1 MTSMIGSSPVRRTRR
16 TRVAALSAGV
26 AAIAA
31 IAVWVAG
38 AQPAMAAVA
47 PVGLGSAT
55 SFAVLA
61 GTTVT
66 NTGATTVS
74 GDLGVS
80 PGSAIVGFPPG
91 TVTNGTQHA
100 ADAVAAQAQ
109 ADLTTAYND
118 AAGRTPA
125 TVVPTDLTGQTLVSG
140 VYTTM
145 AGTVGLTGTVTL
157 DAQNDPNAV
166 FIFQA
171 ASTLITAPNS
181 TVQLING
188 AQACNVFWQVG
199 SSATLGTSTTFVGN
213 ILALTSISLQATVT
227 VSGRLL
233 ARNGAVTLITDTITR
248 PTCTSPSSSPTTTAT
263 ATATTTATATPT
275 GTPTAPG
282 TPSITGAAS
291 ATNVA
296 VGGTLGQTVTV
307 TGTNGRPGTLAWQL
321 LGPVPQPKGP
331 CTEADFANAPVL
343 ASGTIPVTS
352 DGRFTVPATRVTAIG
367 CYTFTDVLSGAF
379 YTRSATITAGSP
391 ANTALVSTSLL
402 PVTGSRGIIPLSI
415 VGGSLAILG
424 ILLLAVPRYY
434 RLRESSQR
442 SAD

>member
-1 MTSMIGSSPVRRTRR
+1 M
-16 TRVAALSAGV
+16 
-26 AAIAA
+26 AAI
-31 IAVWVAG
+31 
-38 AQPAMAAVA
+38 A
-47 PVGLGSAT
+47 PVGLGTAT

-80 PGSAIVGFPPG
+80 PGSAVTGFPPG
-91 TVTNGTQHA
+91 TVTNGTVHA
-100 ADAVAAQAQ
+100 ADAVAAGAQ

-125 TVVPTDLTGQTLVSG
+125 TVVPTDLGGQTLVSG
-140 VYTTM
+140 IYSTA

-171 ASTLITAPNS
+171 ASTLITASSS
-181 TVQLING
+181 TVSLING

-199 SSATLGTSTTFVGN
+199 SSATLGTGTTFAGN

-233 ARNGAVTLITDTITR
+233 ARNGAVTLIADTITR
-248 PTCTSPSSSPTTTAT
+248 PTCTTPSSSPTTTAT
-263 ATATTTATATPT
+263 ATATATATGTPTATPT
-275 GTPTAPG
+275 GPG
-282 TPSITGAAS
+282 TPSITGTVN
-291 ATNVA
+291 ATNVV
-296 VGGTLGQTVTV
+296 VGGTLSQTVTV
-307 TGTNGRPGTLAWQL
+307 TGTNGQPGTLTWRL

-331 CTEADFANAPVL
+331 CTEAIFTNAPVL

-352 DGRFTVPATRVTAIG
+352 DGRFSVPGTRVPDIG

-379 YTRSATITAGSP
+379 FTRSAIITAGSP

-402 PVTGSRGIIPLSI
+402 PVTGSGGIVPLSI
-415 VGGSLAILG
+415 IGGVLAVLG
-424 ILLLAVPRYY
+424 ILLLVVLRY
-434 RLRESSQR
+434 RLREPSQR
-442 SAD
+442 QAE